1 MKTISSLLFGLLFC
15 TVAFGQENAVATVN
29 ELYSEEIASGYK
41 DSIIKNISYVKEGLN
56 FCVIG
61 DWGRHGQFYQW
72 LTNLVML

>member
-41 DSIIKNISYVKEGLN
+41 DSVIKNISYVKG
-56 FCVIG
+56 G
-61 DWGRHGQFYQW
+61 
-72 LTNLVML
+72 